1 MGGGMDGNFILIL
14 VLLATLAG
22 LVMVA
27 FAGPSPDKARKR
39 RIAGIRGRHS
49 ESAEAMLEARMRK
62 AISNRDTGTEMKMLV
77 SLIPNPENL
86 SKRIRMTGRKWTLSQ
101 YMTAS
106 AVIFLLLSAVLL
118 LRGFPVLL
126 ALMVGLAAGLAL
138 PHWWVGRLIR
148 KRIHQF
154 NAKFPDA
161 LELLVRGLRSGLP
174 IAETLGVVSN
184 EVPGPVGEEFRL
196 ITERIKIGRTME
208 QALQETA
215 DRLGTPEFQFFVI
228 TLAIQR
234 ETGGNLA
241 ETLSNLATV
250 LRQRAQ
256 MKLKIRAMSSESKA
270 SAYII
275 GALPF
280 LVFAMIC
287 YINFDYMHPFFT
299 PDPAGL
305 FGLSLMQL
313 VGIGGMCWMA
323 IGAFIMAQMVN
334 FEI

>member
-1 MGGGMDGNFILIL
+1 MDGNFILIVVL
-14 VLLATLAG
+14 VATMLG
-22 LVMVA
+22 LVVVA

-39 RIAGIRGRHS
+39 RVALIRGRHS
-49 ESAEAMLEARMRK
+49 DSTEALLEARMRK
-62 AISNRDTGTEMKMLV
+62 AISNRAPGTEMKMLV
-77 SLIPNPENL
+77 SLIPNPDNL
-86 SKRIRMTGRKWTLSQ
+86 AKRIKMTGKKWTVSQ
-101 YMTAS
+101 YMTAN
-106 AVIFLLLSAVLL
+106 AVIFLGMTALLT
-118 LRGFPVLL
+118 LRGFPFLM
-126 ALMVGLAAGLAL
+126 ALMVGLAAGLGL
-138 PHWWVGRLIR
+138 PHWWIGRLIK
-148 KRIHQF
+148 KRIGMF

-161 LELLVRGLRSGLP
+161 LELLTRGLRSGLP
-174 IAETLGVVSN
+174 IAETLSIVSS
-184 EVPGPVGEEFRL
+184 EIPGPVGEEFKL

-215 DRLGTPEFQFFVI
+215 DRLGTAEFQFFVI
-228 TLAIQR
+228 TLSIQR

-280 LVFAMIC
+280 LVFGMIC
-287 YINFDYMHPFFT
+287 YINFNYMTPFFT

-305 FGLSLMQL
+305 FGLSTMQ
-313 VGIGGMCWMA
+313 VIGIGGACWMG

>member
-1 MGGGMDGNFILIL
+1 MDGKFILMV
-14 VLLATLAG
+14 VLLTSMLG
-22 LVMVA
+22 LVIMA
-27 FAGPSPDKARKR
+27 FSGPSVEKARGR
-39 RIAGIRGRHS
+39 RMAAIRGRHS
-49 ESAEAMLEARMRK
+49 DSTEAILEARMRK
-62 AISNRDTGTEMKMLV
+62 AISNRTATGNEGKILSSLV
-77 SLIPNPENL
+77 PNPENL
-86 SKRIRMTGRKWTLSQ
+86 TKRIQMTGKKWTLNQ
-101 YMTAS
+101 YITTCAIIILVV
-106 AVIFLLLSAVLL
+106 AGLLMLK
-118 LRGFPVLL
+118 GWPPFL
-126 ALMVGLAAGLAL
+126 ALFVALAAGLGL
-138 PHWWVGRLIR
+138 PHWWVGRLIA
-148 KRIHQF
+148 KRILKF

-174 IAETLGVVSN
+174 IAETLGIVST
-184 EVPGPVGEEFRL
+184 EVPGPVGEEFKL
-196 ITERIKIGRTME
+196 ITERIRIGKTME
-208 QALQETA
+208 QGLQATA

-228 TLAIQR
+228 TLSIQR

-241 ETLSNLATV
+241 ETLSNLSNV

-275 GALPF
+275 GALPP
-280 LVFAMIC
+280 LVFGMIC
-287 YINFDYMHPFFT
+287 YINFNYMHPFFT

-313 VGIGGMCWMA
+313 IGIGGMCWMG

>member
-1 MGGGMDGNFILIL
+1 MDGNFFLIM
-14 VLLATLAG
+14 LLMATLLG
-22 LVMVA
+22 LVVVA
-27 FAGPSPDKARKR
+27 LVGPSPEKARKR
-39 RIAGIRGRHS
+39 RVAMIRGRHS
-49 ESAEAMLEARMRK
+49 DSAEALLEARMRK
-62 AISNRDTGTEMKMLV
+62 AISNRSTAIETKMLV

-86 SKRIRMTGRKWTLSQ
+86 TQRIRMTGKKWTLSQ
-101 YMTAS
+101 YMTTS
-106 AVIFLLLSAVLL
+106 AFIFLGLAGLLM
-118 LRGFPVLL
+118 LRGFPPLMALL
-126 ALMVGLAAGLAL
+126 VGLAAGLAL
-138 PHWWVGRLIR
+138 PHWWVGRLIN
-148 KRIHQF
+148 KRITQF

-161 LELLVRGLRSGLP
+161 LELLTRGLRSGLP
-174 IAETLGVVSN
+174 IAETLGIVSS
-184 EVPGPVGEEFRL
+184 EVPGPVGEEFKL
-196 ITERIKIGRTME
+196 ITERIKIGRSME

-280 LVFAMIC
+280 LVFGMIC
-287 YINFDYMHPFFT
+287 YINFNYMEPFFT

-305 FGLSLMQL
+305 FGLSLMQV
-313 VGIGGMCWMA
+313 VGIGGFCWMG

>member
-1 MGGGMDGNFILIL
+1 MDGNIILMA
-14 VLLATLAG
+14 VLLTAMLG
-22 LVMVA
+22 LVYMA
-27 FAGPSPDKARKR
+27 FAGPSPEAARKR
-39 RIAGIRGRHS
+39 RVALIRGRHS
-49 ESAEAMLEARMRK
+49 DSAEALLEARMRK
-62 AISNRDTGTEMKMLV
+62 AISNRPTGNDMKVLSSLV
-77 SLIPNPENL
+77 PNPENL
-86 SKRIRMTGRKWTLSQ
+86 TKRLRMTGRKWTLNQ
-101 YMTAS
+101 YMTTC
-106 AVIFLLLSAVLL
+106 AVITLLVIAFLM

-126 ALMVGLAAGLAL
+126 AVFVGTAAGLGL
-138 PHWWVGRLIR
+138 PHWWVGRLIKQR
-148 KRIHQF
+148 VQKF
-154 NAKFPDA
+154 TAKFPDA

-174 IAETLGVVSN
+174 IAETLGIVSS
-184 EVPGPVGEEFRL
+184 EIPGPVGEEFKL
-196 ITERIKIGRTME
+196 ITERIRIGNTME

-228 TLAIQR
+228 TLSIQR

-280 LVFAMIC
+280 LVFGMIC
-287 YINFDYMHPFFT
+287 YINFNYMTPFFT
-299 PDPAGL
+299 PDPLGL
-305 FGLSLMQL
+305 FGLGTMQII
-313 VGIGGMCWMA
+313 GIGGMCWMG

>member
-1 MGGGMDGNFILIL
+1 MDGNFLLIL
-14 VLLATLAG
+14 VLVATMLG
-22 LVMVA
+22 LVVVA
-27 FAGPSPDKARKR
+27 FAGPSPDKAQKR
-39 RIAGIRGRHS
+39 RVALIRGRHS
-49 ESAEAMLEARMRK
+49 DSTEAMMEARMRK
-62 AISNRDTGTEMKMLV
+62 AISTRATGNEAKMLV

-86 SKRIRMTGRKWTLSQ
+86 AKRIRMTGKKWTLSQ
-101 YMTAS
+101 YMTS
-106 AVIFLLLSAVLL
+106 CAVVFLLTTLL
-118 LRGFPVLL
+118 LLMRGFPFLL

-138 PHWWVGRLIR
+138 PHLWVGRLIN
-148 KRIHQF
+148 KRIQQF

-161 LELLVRGLRSGLP
+161 LELLTRGLRSGLP
-174 IAETLGVVSN
+174 VGETLGIVSS
-184 EVPGPVGEEFRL
+184 EIPGPVGEEFKL
-196 ITERIKIGRTME
+196 ITERIKIGKSMD

-241 ETLSNLATV
+241 ETLQNLATV

-275 GALPF
+275 GVLPF
-280 LVFAMIC
+280 LVFGMIC
-287 YINFDYMHPFFT
+287 YINFGYMSPFFT
-299 PDPAGL
+299 PDPAGI
-305 FGLSLMQL
+305 FGLSTMQV

-323 IGAFIMAQMVN
+323 IGAFIMAQMIN

>member
-1 MGGGMDGNFILIL
+1 MLGMAII
-14 VLLATLAG
+14 
-22 LVMVA
+22 A
-27 FAGPSPDKARKR
+27 FAGPSPEKARKR
-39 RIAGIRGRHS
+39 RVAMIRGRHS
-49 ESAEAMLEARMRK
+49 DSAEALLEARMRK
-62 AISNRDTGTEMKMLV
+62 AISNRSTGAEAKMLV

-86 SKRIRMTGRKWTLSQ
+86 TKRIRMTGKKWTLSQ

-106 AVIFLLLSAVLL
+106 AGIFLVLSAFLMV
-118 LRGFPVLL
+118 RGFPFLMAV
-126 ALMVGLAAGLAL
+126 MVGMAAALFL
-138 PHWWVGRLIR
+138 PHWWVSRLI
-148 KRIHQF
+148 KQRINRF

-161 LELLVRGLRSGLP
+161 LELLTRGLRSGLP
-174 IAETLGVVSN
+174 IAETLGIVSS
-184 EVPGPVGEEFRL
+184 EIPGPVGEEFKL
-196 ITERIKIGRTME
+196 ITERIKIGKTME

-275 GALPF
+275 GCLPF
-280 LVFAMIC
+280 LVFFMIC
-287 YINFDYMHPFFT
+287 YINFNYMSPFFT
-299 PDPAGL
+299 PDPAGI
-305 FGLSLMQL
+305 FGLSLMQ
-313 VGIGGMCWMA
+313 VIGIGGMCWMA